1 MIGKKK
7 GEDINDMLQ
16 GPVGILALGIG
27 IISIVLAISKSMETD
42 AVQPDEF
49 ILFGGFIQNIIAELM
64 FYAYSLIPL
73 IIVVGGLMVG
83 LALKIHPNNAIHLTM
98 HVKKII
104 HR

>member
-27 IISIVLAISKSMETD
+27 IISITLAIAKSMESD

-64 FYAYSLIPL
+64 YYAYSLIPL
-73 IIVVGGLMVG
+73 IVVVGGLMVG
-83 LALKIHPNNAIHLTM
+83 LALKIHPNNLQLTM

>member
-27 IISIVLAISKSMETD
+27 IISIVLAIAKSMESD

-73 IIVVGGLMVG
+73 IIVAGGLMVG
-83 LALKIHPNNAIHLTM
+83 LALKIHPNTIHLTM

-104 HR
+104 HK